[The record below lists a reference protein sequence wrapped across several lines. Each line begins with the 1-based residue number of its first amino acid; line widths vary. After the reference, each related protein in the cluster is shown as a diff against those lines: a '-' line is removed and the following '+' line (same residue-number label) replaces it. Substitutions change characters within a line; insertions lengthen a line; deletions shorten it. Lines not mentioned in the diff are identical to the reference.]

1 MVGLVEL
8 SNVGVVEQ
16 VLLALPPGKKC
27 AVIRLHLVDSLV

>member
-16 VLLALPPGKKC
+16 VLLALPPGKKSF
-27 AVIRLHLVDSLV
+27 LVVER

>member
-16 VLLALPPGKKC
+16 VLLALPPGKK
-27 AVIRLHLVDSLV
+27 LFLVFER